1 MNTPLQPLADYV
13 VTIAEDPKTKTSS
26 GLYLPDNAAE
36 KPKTAKVV
44 AVGKDVKQVKNGD
57 RVVYK
62 SYSTNEIKVDN
73 QEYILVKEEDILA
86 VVR

>member
-1 MNTPLQPLADYV
+1 MSTPLQPLADYV
-13 VTIAEDPKTKTSS
+13 VTVAEDAKTKTSS
-26 GLYLPDNAAE
+26 GLFLPDNAAE

-62 SYSTNEIKVDN
+62 SYSTTEVKVDN
-73 QEYILVKEEDILA
+73 IEYILVKEEDILA
-86 VVR
+86 VVK